1 MPDSEATNP
10 VNGKSHSKKYSGP
23 VQFGPD
29 TRPLVPDS
37 WHPRKASQS
46 HQQGL
51 LGVQAGRQVK
61 SRTQRQGAEQRRR
74 GGAQATEQQW
84 TEGVSPTSA
93 DGEHDIRDPHSQ
105 TGEEACATGRIR
117 DGASRP
123 KVQPMVLLPDHFRSK
138 GPPH

>member
-1 MPDSEATNP
+1 MLDS
-10 VNGKSHSKKYSGP
+10 
-23 VQFGPD
+23 
-29 TRPLVPDS
+29 R
-37 WHPRKASQS
+37 HPRKASQS

-61 SRTQRQGAEQRRR
+61 SRTQRQGAGQRRR
-74 GGAQATEQQW
+74 GGAQAAEQKR

-93 DGEHDIRDPHSQ
+93 DGEHDIRDPYSQ

-123 KVQPMVLLPDHFRSK
+123 KVQPMVLLPQSSK
-138 GPPH
+138 TTPLASVTAVLPHWSLTQSLTDFITQESSWTAA